1 MTILNEEQ
9 EQLLN
14 TVKVA
19 YEDIL
24 PVLRRMEDEYEHAV
38 YRAKKSIRD
47 AVAAAQ
53 DGRVPM
59 ARIVEDATDM
69 RYAQKLKSWLLPP
82 EAVVGRAMDE
92 SAAQVE
98 TPSIY
103 AEAIESIETVSR
115 NPKTGVFSVVY
126 NDNEYTVTAMGPD
139 AEPWAEREADVPQEV
154 YDLIQGRFPGFVV
167 LEEDEW

>member
-1 MTILNEEQ
+1 MTLLNDEQ

-38 YRAKKSIRD
+38 YRAKKPIRD

-53 DGRVPM
+53 EGRVPM
-59 ARIVEDATDM
+59 ARIVEDATDL
-69 RYAQKLKSWLLPP
+69 RYAQKLKAWLLPP
-82 EAVVGRAMDE
+82 EGVVERAMDG
-92 SAAQVE
+92 SAALVE

-115 NPKTGVFSVVY
+115 NPKTGVFSV
-126 NDNEYTVTAMGPD
+126 DLLGSEYLVPAMGPD
-139 AEPWAEREADVPQEV
+139 AEPWAEREAGVPQEV
-154 YDLIQGRFPGFVV
+154 YDLIKERYPGFVT
-167 LEEDEW
+167 LEEDD